1 LALFLKTNL
10 NMKTSKH
17 SGVIGLF
24 DKEFVLTG
32 KIDKKY
38 SKMLHS
44 MFDDR
49 QEFDYRELV
58 EISMNDA
65 INAVDCAKDFID
77 AVKKF
82 INQPG
87 KPYPA

>member
-1 LALFLKTNL
+1 METLFRYRLEEAETTL
-10 NMKTSKH
+10 
-17 SGVIGLF
+17 
-24 DKEFVLTG
+24 
-32 KIDKKY
+32 IDKKY

-58 EISMNDA
+58 EILMNDA
-65 INAVDCAKDFID
+65 ISSVDCAKDFIA

-82 INQPG
+82 INQPE
-87 KPYPA
+87 KKA